1 MPGGKLSQEEF
12 YKKYYPIVKDSVKG
26 TGLFPETVIAQMA
39 IESGWGGSGLTTKYN
54 NYFGIKGGKGVPM
67 ETEEEKGGKR
77 VSITDKF
84 RVYNSVEDS
93 IKDYVRLLTTNDK
106 YKEVLKAK
114 SPEEQAELIG
124 NSPYSTSSTYG
135 SSIKNTIKSNQDK
148 TKTMATNDK
157 DNSLE
162 EYKKLQDKLEL
173 EKYRYEQGKG
183 TWTFEEN
190 KRLYSKL
197 EKTQKELDNFK
208 VKMVSDYQSKEDQKY
223 RDANKILDEKI
234 KEAESSGNYKEAKK
248 LELQK
253 TIVKERKEK
262 FDKDKVDF
270 TRSTEKNISKEEL
283 NKRPGAFTKGE
294 EYSVPNID
302 LDKVSKTFDNLFSE
316 KLKEVPT
323 EESVETEKPIVT
335 NDTTG
340 GGSGTS
346 QTTTTNVRDYDPNG
360 TAGNGKDMTLT
371 PQESKT
377 EVENIDK
384 ELEAYRDIEQ
394 YNFQP
399 TDSYQNETDL
409 LGTAMDIGRGV
420 VGMIGATKE
429 VPKYQRGSMFS
440 SAMNRADARKDMG
453 LSPEEMAFRE
463 RQGEEAYAYD
473 IKNISRAAGGNAGA
487 YLGNVGSAVQRLYG
501 NKSAMAAE
509 NEAVKRANNQNFQ
522 GMALQDEQ
530 INRQIF
536 LDDLNLTMMEKQA
549 GAGLVQDAMG
559 NIQNRLDYNRQY
571 GNNSIYGKYM
581 NAQTN
586 AMNQATY
593 DLGFR
598 ARNNPLFKKNELE
611 LRKQKLLQEQQNKAD
626 ESSIGTNVNEEI
638 KIKQPGLVTRTV
650 TDVPVTTDSEFNSV
664 NAKDEADALLIESS
678 KKRNKE
684 KLSMQDEKIKD
695 INENPETVLEDTDK
709 ELEEYF
715 KRKPKTKTR
724 RRLITSNK

>member
-1 MPGGKLSQEEF
+1 MPEGKLSQEEF

-54 NYFGIKGGKGVPM
+54 NYFGIKGGKGVSL
-67 ETEEEKGGKR
+67 ETEEEVNGKR

-148 TKTMATNDK
+148 TKAMATNDG
-157 DNSLE
+157 NSVIQNQIKKVNALRNVDGESSE
-162 EYKKLQDKLEL
+162 EYKKEKQKLESL
-173 EKYRYEQGKG
+173 LRHNIRTTQSAKESELKKNIETAKKNNDWDAYEKLGSELKEFEKTKIDFNKVQNDNYGATGATSSPTGLTTQPGQKTDMIVGADFDILLKTYEQYNPKP
-183 TWTFEEN
+183 TEQLVQKD
-190 KRLYSKL
+190 KRF
-197 EKTQKELDNFK
+197 D
-208 VKMVSDYQSKEDQKY
+208 VDYQE
-223 RDANKILDEKI
+223 
-234 KEAESSGNYKEAKK
+234 
-248 LELQK
+248 
-253 TIVKERKEK
+253 
-262 FDKDKVDF
+262 
-270 TRSTEKNISKEEL
+270 
-283 NKRPGAFTKGE
+283 
-294 EYSVPNID
+294 
-302 LDKVSKTFDNLFSE
+302 
-316 KLKEVPT
+316 
-323 EESVETEKPIVT
+323 
-335 NDTTG
+335 
-340 GGSGTS
+340 GGSGSGGGTS
-346 QTTTTNVRDYDPNG
+346 QTSEVNVRNHDPNG
-360 TAGNGKDMTLT
+360 VAGNGKDMTLT

-377 EVENIDK
+377 ELENIDK
-384 ELEAYRDIEQ
+384 ELEAYRNIEQ
-394 YNFQP
+394 YDFQP

-409 LGTAMDIGRGV
+409 LGTAIDVGRGV

-429 VPKYQRGSMFS
+429 VPKYQRGSMFT

-473 IKNISRAAGGNAGA
+473 VKNISRAAGGNAGA
-487 YLGNVGSAVQRLYG
+487 YLGNVGNAVARLYG

-509 NEAVKRANNQNFQ
+509 NEAVKRVNNQNFQ
-522 GMALQDEQ
+522 GMALKDEQ

-536 LDDLNLTMMEKQA
+536 LDDLNLTMMDKQA
-549 GAGLVQDAMG
+549 GAGLVQDAMS
-559 NIQNRLDYNRQY
+559 NIQNRLDYNRQF

-593 DLGFR
+593 DLGYR

-611 LRKQKLLQEQQNKAD
+611 LRKQKLLQEQEANMPT
-626 ESSIGTNVNEEI
+626 IGTDVNKE
-638 KIKQPGLVTRTV
+638 IKQPGLVTRKV
-650 TDVPVTTDSEFNSV
+650 EDVVVSPDSEFNSV
-664 NAKDEADALLIESS
+664 NATEKRDIVAEENLAQTRKNSAIQEQDLDFEEMESGAYGTNRS
-678 KKRNKE
+678 KKA
-684 KLSMQDEKIKD
+684 
-695 INENPETVLEDTDK
+695 
-709 ELEEYF
+709 
-715 KRKPKTKTR
+715 KTKTR